1 MTPFQESCLENQ
13 QEDKHI
19 TRSGILSFFPRH
31 LAASSSRIR
40 SMMAWWQLV
49 VPSQSAPFNAAEW
62 NAKLHNSTMSDFII
76 HSQLSGKW
84 SPESRTSSTYSSRR
98 LQWSNDP
105 GCYFCFCSCSLL
117 AVPGRPRPS
126 LCKCLCSLLL
136 APECSCLFLLTSAC
150 SSLLRLAPACSGLLQ
165 LASACSGLLRLA
177 PACSGLLRLTPA
189 CLLEANP
196 ATKRLKSKRVVARGI
211 DFSTAASTTFVR
223 RVAEA
228 IDSITYLVNGETTR
242 RCYQLTTLNRTAYQM
257 GPIASSLNYS
267 LHIFTIPCQSLQS
280 SEAE

>member
-150 SSLLRLAPACSGLLQ
+150 SSLLRLAPACSSLLR
-165 LASACSGLLRLA
+165 LAPACFDLLRLA
-177 PACSGLLRLTPA
+177 PACSDLLLPVCWKRTPQRKGSNQSESSPGVSIFRLLLRQLSCGESLRPSI
-189 CLLEANP
+189 
-196 ATKRLKSKRVVARGI
+196 RLHTS
-211 DFSTAASTTFVR
+211 ST
-223 RVAEA
+223 EKQLDDA
-228 IDSITYLVNGETTR
+228 INWLR
-242 RCYQLTTLNRTAYQM
+242 
-257 GPIASSLNYS
+257 
-267 LHIFTIPCQSLQS
+267 
-280 SEAE
+280 